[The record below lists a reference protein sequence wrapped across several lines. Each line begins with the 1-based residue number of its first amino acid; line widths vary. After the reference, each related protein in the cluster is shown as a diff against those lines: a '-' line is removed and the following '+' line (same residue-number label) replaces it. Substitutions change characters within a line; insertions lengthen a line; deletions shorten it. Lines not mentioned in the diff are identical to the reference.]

1 MVVNEGIGNDGM
13 AGAGSVSLV
22 LRRDRGRCS
31 PVERMKGSLNSN
43 PLAPDELRFR
53 VEAGA
58 RSEAAGGASDPAPAC
73 DVGGSM
79 SGIFGQDVSSQ
90 QTPRADIHCR
100 VLPNHALWRVSAR
113 RPLEAK
119 LGV

>member
-13 AGAGSVSLV
+13 ARAGSVSLV

-79 SGIFGQDVSSQ
+79 SGIFD
-90 QTPRADIHCR
+90 
-100 VLPNHALWRVSAR
+100 
-113 RPLEAK
+113 
-119 LGV
+119 